1 MHFHSPVPIKGTRAK
16 YKSYV
21 PVSGTAMFTR
31 ILTDVERRYVRR
43 YIQRDGKKVI
53 QVRKVVSG
61 ARKHLPKIK
70 EDLELIERLL
80 EAYSRQR

>member
-1 MHFHSPVPIKGTRAK
+1 
-16 YKSYV
+16 
-21 PVSGTAMFTR
+21 MFTR